1 MIKKR
6 PTVIIG
12 LSGGIDSAVAAMLL
26 KHQGYNLIGLFIH
39 LWADSVEGKKQTLNK
54 CCSLET
60 QMRAKAVC
68 DQLQIP
74 FHIADFSQDF
84 KQHVVDYFIAS
95 YQQGITPN
103 PCIECNRMI
112 KFGFMLKTLQQYG
125 ADLFATGH
133 YARIIQDTQGIYHLL
148 QGRDR
153 TKDQTYFLY
162 TLTQK
167 QLAKIIFPLGELQK
181 TEVKKMAQQLQ
192 IPSFNNQYQ
201 ESQNLCFFPE
211 DTPEE
216 FLKRYLPLPYQQ
228 PGPIKT
234 LRGETIGEHKGLFR
248 YTIGQRKSIEIGGQ
262 ETPLYVI
269 QLSMKDNTLIVGEEK
284 DLYTSS
290 CLVTS
295 TTFISGRHPKKMN
308 NLLIKTRYTRTPAKG
323 DIEQCNDHY
332 TITFHQP
339 VRAITPG
346 QSAVFYRDEEIIG
359 GGIITTEL

>member
-1 MIKKR
+1 MIKKK

-26 KHQGYNLIGLFIH
+26 KNQGYDLIGVFIK
-39 LWADSVEGKKQTLNK
+39 LWADSVEGKKETLNK

-74 FHIADFSQDF
+74 FRVINLAKEF
-84 KQHVVDYFIAS
+84 KQYVVDYFLDS
-95 YQQGITPN
+95 YKKGITPN
-103 PCIECNRMI
+103 PCVECNRTI
-112 KFGFMLKTLQQYG
+112 KFGLMFETLQQYE
-125 ADLFATGH
+125 ADYFATGH
-133 YARIIQDTQGIYHLL
+133 YAKIEKEKNGYHLSE
-148 QGRDR
+148 GKDKN
-153 TKDQTYFLY
+153 KDQTYFLY

-167 QLAKIIFPLGELQK
+167 KLSKILFPLGNLTKAKVKEMAKELK
-181 TEVKKMAQQLQ
+181 VN
-192 IPSFNNQYQ
+192 SFDDQYK

-234 LRGETIGEHKGLFR
+234 LQGDIIGEHKGLFR
-248 YTIGQRKSIEIGGQ
+248 YTIGQRKGIEIGGQ

-295 TTFISGRHPKKMN
+295 TTFISGKHPKKRK
-308 NLLIKTRYTRTPAKG
+308 NLLIKTRYTRTPATG
-323 DIEQCNDHY
+323 DIEQSKDKY
-332 TITFHQP
+332 IITFHQP

-359 GGIITTEL
+359 GGIITT